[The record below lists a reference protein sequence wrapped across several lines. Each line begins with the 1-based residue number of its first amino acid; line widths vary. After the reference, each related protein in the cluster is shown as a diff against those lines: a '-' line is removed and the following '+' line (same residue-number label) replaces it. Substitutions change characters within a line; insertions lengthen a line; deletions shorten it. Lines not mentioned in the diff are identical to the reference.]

1 MSAEE
6 EQGKGKLQKD
16 AGKGPWADRNKGILP
31 DGRYQVAGA
40 EEELE
45 RPEKYYNGE
54 EDPGKRGEGEGGKP
68 VFHKQYEGRD

>member
-1 MSAEE
+1 M
-6 EQGKGKLQKD
+6 
-16 AGKGPWADRNKGILP
+16 
-31 DGRYQVAGA
+31 AGA